1 MLSKD
6 WLVNRWVKS
15 GLRSGD
21 TVLLHLDIVRTLID
35 MRQNGFK
42 PSAIDVLDSFID
54 LVGEDGTCLF
64 PSFNF
69 DFINAGTFDILNTPS
84 HSGVVSELARI
95 SNRSIRTTHPV
106 YSFSVIGKHANLF
119 QKLNNVSAYGK
130 GSPFDLLKELDGKI
144 AVLDLDENT
153 SMTFHHHVEEM
164 LQVPYRYV
172 KEFSGSY
179 IDAKRQKSTRS
190 CSIYVRRLEEKIVTS
205 LNPVGELLWEKRV
218 YSGFKEY
225 TGTGLRVSRAKEI
238 FKTVEK
244 LILSGNALNMLYV
257 VGD

>member
-35 MRQNGFK
+35 MRKNGFK

-69 DFINAGTFDILNTPS
+69 DFINAGTFDILITPS

-95 SNRSIRTTHPV
+95 S
-106 YSFSVIGKHANLF
+106 K
-119 QKLNNVSAYGK
+119 
-130 GSPFDLLKELDGKI
+130 
-144 AVLDLDENT
+144 
-153 SMTFHHHVEEM
+153 
-164 LQVPYRYV
+164 
-172 KEFSGSY
+172 
-179 IDAKRQKSTRS
+179 
-190 CSIYVRRLEEKIVTS
+190 
-205 LNPVGELLWEKRV
+205 
-218 YSGFKEY
+218 
-225 TGTGLRVSRAKEI
+225 
-238 FKTVEK
+238 
-244 LILSGNALNMLYV
+244 
-257 VGD
+257 